1 MMQDIKDSFGTVDI
15 LVNNAGISQQ
25 KLFTDTTEEDWDH
38 LFDYNVKACYYCSQA
53 VLPDMLAKKRG
64 KIINISSIWGICGAY
79 CEVAYSASK
88 AAVIGLTSFG
98 KRSAQR
104 SG

>member
-53 VLPDMLAKKRG
+53 VLPDMLAKKEE
-64 KIINISSIWGICGAY
+64 KSSIFPRFGAF
-79 CEVAYSASK
+79 
-88 AAVIGLTSFG
+88 AALLAKWPIPHR
-98 KRSAQR
+98 KQQ
-104 SG
+104 